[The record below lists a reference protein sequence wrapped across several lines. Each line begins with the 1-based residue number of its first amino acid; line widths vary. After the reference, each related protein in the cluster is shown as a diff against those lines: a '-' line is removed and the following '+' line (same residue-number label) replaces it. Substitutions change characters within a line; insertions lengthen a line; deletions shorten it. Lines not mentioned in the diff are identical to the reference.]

1 MDIREFSNKIAEAT
15 KNMSD
20 EERTSLMKMFE
31 SVSGDI
37 STVTPAQSQPAPAPA
52 GSHEHPAYYS
62 SIAAATTQVDEDG
75 VPVGPTERL
84 VRLKENFLKQVPSIT
99 THRARA
105 VTKIT
110 KENPGMP
117 KIELRAKCF
126 RYCCE
131 TAPLVIQDNELI
143 VGAPN
148 GAPRAG
154 AFSPDIA
161 WRWMVDE
168 IDTIGSRPQD
178 PFYISD
184 EDKRV
189 MRDELFPFWEG
200 KSVDEYCESQY
211 REAGVWELSG
221 ESFVSDCSYH
231 ALNGGGDSNPG
242 YDVILMKKGMID
254 IQNEAKEHL
263 AMLDYENP
271 DDLDKI
277 YFYKSVI
284 DTTEGVMAYARRMSQ
299 YAAELAAKETNPQ
312 RKEELLKISEVNARV
327 PAHKPETFWEAI
339 QAVWTIESLLP
350 VEENQTGMS
359 IGRVDQYM
367 YPYYKA
373 DLDAGRMNNF
383 QAFELA
389 GCMLIKMSEMMW
401 ITSEGGSKFF
411 AGYQPFVNMCVGG
424 LTRDGRDATN
434 ELTYLLMDAVR
445 HVKIYQP
452 SLACRINNKSP
463 QKYMKK
469 IVDVVR
475 SGMGF
480 PACHFDDTHI
490 KMMLAKGVSIE
501 DARDYCL
508 MGCVEPQKAGRLYQW
523 TSTSYTQWPICIE
536 LVLNHGV
543 PLWYGK
549 QVTPDMGD
557 LDQYQTYE
565 QFDAAVKEQIRYVTK
580 WTAVATVISQRV
592 HRDLAPKPLMSIMYE
607 GCMEKGRDVS
617 AGGAMYNFGP
627 GVVWSGLATYADAMA
642 AIRKLVFDDRKYT
655 LKQLNEALKAD
666 FEGYDQIKADCLAAP
681 KYGNDDDYA
690 DMIAADLINFTE
702 MEHRKYKTLYS
713 VLSHGTLSISN
724 NTPFGQLTGASAGGR
739 RAWTPLS
746 DGISPTQGADFN
758 GPTAIIKSV
767 AKLSNDNMN
776 IGMVHNFK
784 LMAGLLDTPE
794 GENGIITLLRT
805 ACAFGNGE
813 MQFNYMDNNTL
824 IDAQKHP
831 ENYKDLVVRV
841 AGYSAFFTELCK
853 DVQDEI
859 ISRTMLT
866 KF

>member
-37 STVTPAQSQPAPAPA
+37 STVTPAQAQPAPAPA

-231 ALNGGGDSNPG
+231 AVNGGGDSNPG
-242 YDVILMKKGMID
+242 YDVILMKKGMLD

-312 RKEELLKISEVNARV
+312 RKEELLKISEVNAKV
-327 PAHKPETFWEAI
+327 PAHKPDTFWEAI

-424 LTRDGRDATN
+424 LTRDGQRCYKRTDLPADGCCKTRKD
-434 ELTYLLMDAVR
+434 LPA
-445 HVKIYQP
+445 I
-452 SLACRINNKSP
+452 
-463 QKYMKK
+463 
-469 IVDVVR
+469 
-475 SGMGF
+475 SGM
-480 PACHFDDTHI
+480 PYQQQVASEVHE
-490 KMMLAKGVSIE
+490 E
-501 DARDYCL
+501 DR
-508 MGCVEPQKAGRLYQW
+508 RR
-523 TSTSYTQWPICIE
+523 SSFR
-536 LVLNHGV
+536 
-543 PLWYGK
+543 YGI
-549 QVTPDMGD
+549 PC
-557 LDQYQTYE
+557 
-565 QFDAAVKEQIRYVTK
+565 
-580 WTAVATVISQRV
+580 
-592 HRDLAPKPLMSIMYE
+592 MS
-607 GCMEKGRDVS
+607 
-617 AGGAMYNFGP
+617 
-627 GVVWSGLATYADAMA
+627 
-642 AIRKLVFDDRKYT
+642 
-655 LKQLNEALKAD
+655 
-666 FEGYDQIKADCLAAP
+666 
-681 KYGNDDDYA
+681 
-690 DMIAADLINFTE
+690 
-702 MEHRKYKTLYS
+702 
-713 VLSHGTLSISN
+713 
-724 NTPFGQLTGASAGGR
+724 
-739 RAWTPLS
+739 
-746 DGISPTQGADFN
+746 
-758 GPTAIIKSV
+758 
-767 AKLSNDNMN
+767 
-776 IGMVHNFK
+776 
-784 LMAGLLDTPE
+784 
-794 GENGIITLLRT
+794 LR
-805 ACAFGNGE
+805 
-813 MQFNYMDNNTL
+813 
-824 IDAQKHP
+824 
-831 ENYKDLVVRV
+831 
-841 AGYSAFFTELCK
+841 
-853 DVQDEI
+853 
-859 ISRTMLT
+859 
-866 KF
+866 